1 MRGILILLGI
11 VALVVIVLL
20 SLGMISF
27 DQERAAQLPSVT
39 IEGGQ
44 APKFDV
50 DVGRVDV
57 TTTNNTVE
65 VPTLQ
70 VEKAAPAPAPAQ

>member
-57 TTTNNTVE
+57 TTTNKTVE

>member
-11 VALVVIVLL
+11 AALIVIALL
-20 SLGMISF
+20 ALGMISF
-27 DQERAAQLPSVT
+27 DQERSAQLPTVK

-57 TTTNNTVE
+57 TTTNKTLE

-70 VEKAAPAPAPAQ
+70 VEKAAPATPPAQ

>member
-11 VALVVIVLL
+11 AALIVIVLL
-20 SLGMISF
+20 ALGMISF
-27 DQERAAQLPSVT
+27 DQEQSAQLPTVK

-50 DVGRVDV
+50 DVGKVDV
-57 TTTNNTVE
+57 TTTNKTVE

-70 VEKAAPAPAPAQ
+70 VEKATGAPAQ

>member
-11 VALVVIVLL
+11 VALVVIALL

-57 TTTNNTVE
+57 TTTNKTVE

>member
-27 DQERAAQLPSVT
+27 DQERAAQLPSVK

-44 APKFDV
+44 TPKFDV

-57 TTTNNTVE
+57 TTTNKTVE